1 MITTSHI
8 YKYRPQDVARCEGT
22 ARSEC
27 QTCTRN
33 LHMNPVHPHAMWQ
46 PIIAPWTGHGPCPDR
61 RPAEGQA

>member
-33 LHMNPVHPHAMWQ
+33 LHMNRAGWWRSL
-46 PIIAPWTGHGPCPDR
+46 IAPWTGHGPCPDR
-61 RPAEGQA
+61 RPAEDQA